1 MSIKVA
7 DIDLTDLI
15 SYDERGY
22 AFAPNIYQ
30 IQDKD
35 VALLYQ
41 RDSGSP
47 GDLDGTLKLRYLKEA
62 GVVYYLGDPKSP
74 PNQMGYSRVEA
85 INLAKSNYDL
95 DAEWQPDELILRLA
109 KRYKESKL
117 GVAGEALEAA
127 LRALHNSTIA
137 CNLLNNIL
145 AEKMLTG
152 LADEA
157 ASVIGTVT
165 ELSKIIN
172 LLPNQ
177 IKTVEDAKQ
186 NLLLEKQT
194 KYARGKVKVTNSM
207 DASNAKD
214 IMKQA
219 EAERKRLGLTG
230 SKTVNP
236 SNYEL
241 TK

>member
-1 MSIKVA
+1 MIKIA

-22 AFAPNIYQ
+22 AYAPNIYQ

-41 RDSGSP
+41 RDKGSP
-47 GDLDGTLKLRYLKEA
+47 GDIDGTLKLQYIKEA

-74 PNQMGYSRVEA
+74 ANQMGYSKVEA
-85 INLAKSNYDL
+85 IKLAKSNYDL
-95 DAEWQPDELILRLA
+95 DAGWEPDDLILRLA
-109 KRYKESKL
+109 KRYKECKM

-127 LRALHNSTIA
+127 LRALHNSTLA
-137 CNLLNNIL
+137 CNILNNIL
-145 AEKMLTG
+145 AEKMLSG
-152 LADEA
+152 LTDEA
-157 ASVIGTVT
+157 AAVISTVT

-172 LLPNQ
+172 ILPNQ

-214 IMKQA
+214 IMQQA
-219 EAERKRLGLTG
+219 EAERKKLGLTN

-236 SNYEL
+236 KTYEL

>member
-1 MSIKVA
+1 MIKVA
-7 DIDLTDLI
+7 DIDLTELI

-22 AFAPNIYQ
+22 AYAPNIYQ

-41 RDSGSP
+41 RDKGSP
-47 GDLDGTLKLRYLKEA
+47 GDIDGTLKLQYIKEA

-74 PNQMGYSRVEA
+74 ANQMGYSKVEA
-85 INLAKSNYDL
+85 IKLAKSNYDL
-95 DAEWQPDELILRLA
+95 DAGWEPDDLILRLA
-109 KRYKESKL
+109 KRYRECKM

-127 LRALHNSTIA
+127 LRALHNSTLA
-137 CNLLNNIL
+137 CNILNNIL
-145 AEKMLTG
+145 AEKMLSG
-152 LADEA
+152 LTDEA
-157 ASVIGTVT
+157 AAVISTVT
-165 ELSKIIN
+165 ELGKIIN
-172 LLPNQ
+172 ILPNQ

-214 IMKQA
+214 IMQQA
-219 EAERKRLGLTG
+219 EAERKKLGLTN

-236 SNYEL
+236 KTYEL

>member
-1 MSIKVA
+1 MIKVA

-15 SYDERGY
+15 SYDEKGY
-22 AFAPNIYQ
+22 AYAPNIYQ

-41 RDSGSP
+41 RDKGSP
-47 GDLDGTLKLRYLKEA
+47 GDIDGTLKLQYIKEA

-74 PNQMGYSRVEA
+74 ANQMGYSRVEA
-85 INLAKSNYDL
+85 IKLAKSNYDL
-95 DAEWQPDELILRLA
+95 DAGWEPDGLILRLA
-109 KRYKESKL
+109 KRYKECKM

-127 LRALHNSTIA
+127 LRALHNSTLA
-137 CNLLNNIL
+137 CNILNNIL
-145 AEKMLTG
+145 AEKMLSG
-152 LADEA
+152 LTDKA
-157 ASVIGTVT
+157 AAVISTVT

-172 LLPNQ
+172 ILPNQ

-214 IMKQA
+214 IMQQA
-219 EAERKRLGLTG
+219 EAERKKLGLTN

-236 SNYEL
+236 QNYEL

>member
-1 MSIKVA
+1 MIKIA

-22 AFAPNIYQ
+22 AYAPNIYQ

-41 RDSGSP
+41 RDKGSP
-47 GDLDGTLKLRYLKEA
+47 GDIDGTLKLQYIKEA

-74 PNQMGYSRVEA
+74 ANQMGYSKVEA
-85 INLAKSNYDL
+85 IKLAKSNYDL
-95 DAEWQPDELILRLA
+95 DAGWEPDDLILRLA
-109 KRYKESKL
+109 KRYRECKM

-127 LRALHNSTIA
+127 LRALHNSTLA
-137 CNLLNNIL
+137 CNILNNIL
-145 AEKMLTG
+145 AEKMLSG
-152 LADEA
+152 LTDEA
-157 ASVIGTVT
+157 AAVISTVT

-172 LLPNQ
+172 ILPNQ

-214 IMKQA
+214 IMQQA
-219 EAERKRLGLTG
+219 EAERKKLGLTN

-236 SNYEL
+236 KTYEL

>member
-1 MSIKVA
+1 MIKVA

-22 AFAPNIYQ
+22 AYAPNIYQ

-41 RDSGSP
+41 RDKGSP
-47 GDLDGTLKLRYLKEA
+47 GDVDGTLKLQYIKEA

-74 PNQMGYSRVEA
+74 ANQMGYSRVEA
-85 INLAKSNYDL
+85 IKLAKSNYDL
-95 DAEWQPDELILRLA
+95 DAGWEPDDLILRLA
-109 KRYKESKL
+109 TRYRECKM

-127 LRALHNSTIA
+127 LRALHNSTLA

-145 AEKMLTG
+145 SEKMLSG
-152 LADEA
+152 LTDEA
-157 ASVIGTVT
+157 SAVISTVT
-165 ELSKIIN
+165 ELGKIIN
-172 LLPNQ
+172 ILPNQ

-214 IMKQA
+214 IMQQA
-219 EAERKRLGLTG
+219 EAERKKLGLTN

-236 SNYEL
+236 KTYEL

>member
-1 MSIKVA
+1 MIKVA

-22 AFAPNIYQ
+22 AYAPNIYQ

-41 RDSGSP
+41 RDKGSP
-47 GDLDGTLKLRYLKEA
+47 GDIDGTLKLQYIKEA

-74 PNQMGYSRVEA
+74 ANQMGYSRVEA
-85 INLAKSNYDL
+85 IKLAKSNYDL
-95 DAEWQPDELILRLA
+95 DAGWEPDDLILRLA
-109 KRYKESKL
+109 KRYKECKM

-127 LRALHNSTIA
+127 LRALHNSTLA

-145 AEKMLTG
+145 SERMLSG
-152 LADEA
+152 LTDEA
-157 ASVIGTVT
+157 SAVISTVT
-165 ELSKIIN
+165 ELGKIIN
-172 LLPNQ
+172 ILPNQ

-214 IMKQA
+214 IMQQA
-219 EAERKRLGLTG
+219 EAERKKLGLTN

-236 SNYEL
+236 QTYEL

>member
-1 MSIKVA
+1 MIKIA
-7 DIDLTDLI
+7 NIDLTDLI

-22 AFAPNIYQ
+22 AYAPNIYQ

-41 RDSGSP
+41 RDKGSP
-47 GDLDGTLKLRYLKEA
+47 GDIDGILKLQYIKEA

-74 PNQMGYSRVEA
+74 ANQMGYSRVEA
-85 INLAKSNYDL
+85 IKLAKSNYDL
-95 DAEWQPDELILRLA
+95 DAGWEPDDLILRLA
-109 KRYKESKL
+109 KRYRECKM

-127 LRALHNSTIA
+127 LRALHNSTLA

-145 AEKMLTG
+145 SEKMLSG
-152 LADEA
+152 LTDG
-157 ASVIGTVT
+157 ASAVISTVT
-165 ELSKIIN
+165 ELGKIIN
-172 LLPNQ
+172 ILPNQ

-219 EAERKRLGLTG
+219 EAERKKLGLTN

-236 SNYEL
+236 KTYEL